1 MEKTNENMNR
11 LLEMLDNPSTYTEQ
25 EIHDI
30 INSDDETRQAYLLM
44 AAAKQGFRQK
54 QTNQPEDVEAAWQR
68 FEQKNYKQR
77 RLLPRWMRVA
87 AIFIA
92 GVFLGG
98 LSFAAYHSYTLKLQK
113 QNQEYQEFADENM
126 FELTEDGERI
136 IVTWLR
142 HTWVET
148 DNISFIEENP
158 IVHSPALQIYGDYK
172 ANIRP
177 NGKEINLNRLPN
189 LPASE
194 VKKIEIHLSQGRL
207 INIITTPVEI
217 PESMYYGL

>member
-1 MEKTNENMNR
+1 MEKTNENINR
-11 LLEMLDNPSTYTEQ
+11 LLEMLDNPSAYSEQ

-30 INSDDETRQAYLLM
+30 MNSDDETREMYRLM
-44 AAAKQGFRQK
+44 AAARQGYRQR

-68 FEQKNYKQR
+68 FEQKNYRQR

-98 LSFAAYHSYTLKLQK
+98 ISFAAYHSYSLKIQK
-113 QNQEYQEFADENM
+113 QHIEYQEFADENM

-136 IVTWLR
+136 IITWLR
-142 HTWVET
+142 KTWVET

-158 IVHSPALQIYGDYK
+158 IVHSPALRINGDCK
-172 ANIRP
+172 AHIQL
-177 NGKEINLNRLPN
+177 NGKDININRLPN

-194 VKKIEIHLSQGRL
+194 VKKIEIHLSKGRL
-207 INIITTPVEI
+207 VNIITTPVEI

>member
-25 EIHDI
+25 KIHDI

-172 ANIRP
+172 ANIRL
-177 NGKEINLNRLPN
+177 NGKEINLNRLPSI
-189 LPASE
+189 PASE
-194 VKKIEIHLSQGRL
+194 VKKIEIHFSKGRL

>member
-11 LLEMLDNPSTYTEQ
+11 LLEMLDTPSTYTEQ

-30 INSDDETRQAYLLM
+30 INTDDETRQAYRLM
-44 AAAKQGFRQK
+44 AAAKQGYRQK
-54 QTNQPEDVEAAWQR
+54 QTNQPEDIEAAWHR

-77 RLLPRWMRVA
+77 RVLPRWLRVA

-98 LSFAAYHSYTLKLQK
+98 LSFAAYHSYSLKLQK
-113 QNQEYQEFADENM
+113 QHPEYQEFADEKM

-136 IVTWLR
+136 IITWLKK
-142 HTWVET
+142 TWVET

-158 IVHSPALQIYGDYK
+158 IVHSPALRISGEYK
-172 ANIRP
+172 AHIKL
-177 NGKEINLNRLPN
+177 NGKDVDINRLPN

-207 INIITTPVEI
+207 VNIITTPVEI

>member
-1 MEKTNENMNR
+1 MEKTNENINR

-30 INSDDETRQAYLLM
+30 INNDDETRQAYRLM
-44 AAAKQGFRQK
+44 AAAKQGYRQK

-113 QNQEYQEFADENM
+113 QNQEYQEFADERI

-136 IVTWLR
+136 IITWLKK
-142 HTWVET
+142 TWVET
-148 DNISFIEENP
+148 DNISFIEDNP
-158 IVHSPALQIYGDYK
+158 IVHSPALQICGDHK
-172 ANIRP
+172 AHILL
-177 NGKEINLNRLPN
+177 NGKEVDINRLPVI
-189 LPASE
+189 PASK
-194 VKKIEIHLSQGRL
+194 VKKVEIHLSQGRL
-207 INIITTPVEI
+207 VNIITTPVEI

>member
-11 LLEMLDNPSTYTEQ
+11 LLEMLDNPSAYTEQ

-30 INSDDETRQAYLLM
+30 INTDDETRQAYRLM
-44 AAAKQGFRQK
+44 AAAKQGYRQK
-54 QTNQPEDVEAAWQR
+54 QIHQPEDVEAAWQR

-77 RLLPRWMRVA
+77 RVLPRWMRVA

-98 LSFAAYHSYTLKLQK
+98 LSFAAYHSYSLKQHN
-113 QNQEYQEFADENM
+113 QNKEYQEFADENM

-136 IVTWLR
+136 IITWLKK
-142 HTWVET
+142 TWVET

-158 IVHSPALQIYGDYK
+158 IVHSPALRISGEYK
-172 ANIRP
+172 AHIKL
-177 NGKEINLNRLPN
+177 NGKDVDINRLPN

-207 INIITTPVEI
+207 VNIITTPVEI